1 MDNAEPSTNG
11 ISATNLFRLASLLDD
26 ENYEKIARGTLSAFE
41 AEIMQYPWLFG
52 NFMPVIVAAAV
63 GVKGIVRVGPEAN
76 AAQPPSAVVSEL
88 MDVAIAPDAPI
99 TNTEGVVVA
108 DTVMDGEPL
117 EKGEV
122 VNEVKKAVLKDV
134 AGEPSAEGKVVEEGE
149 AIIVPAVVE
158 TTPVTMEMTESG
170 GIVEAGEAK
179 HPEKK
184 AATKTPKRNPN
195 PRGALQTS
203 SYVDESHGAWLRERN
218 KLLAELKPRSDGQER
233 VLICEG
239 RTCREVDEA
248 GL

>member
-52 NFMPVIVAAAV
+52 SFMPAIVAAAV
-63 GVKGIVRVGPEAN
+63 GVKGIIRVGPEAN

-88 MDVAIAPDAPI
+88 MDVVIAPDAPI

-108 DTVMDGEPL
+108 MDGEPL
-117 EKGEV
+117 ENREV
-122 VNEVKKAVLKDV
+122 VDEVKKTVIKD
-134 AGEPSAEGKVVEEGE
+134 AASQPSAEGKVVEQGG

-158 TTPVTMEMTESG
+158 TTPVAMEVTEPG
-170 GIVEAGEAK
+170 GIVEAGEAE

-184 AATKTPKRNPN
+184 ADTKTPKPNPN
-195 PRGALQTS
+195 PRGALETS

-218 KLLAELKPRSDGQER
+218 KLMAELKPRSDGQER

-239 RTCREVDEA
+239 RTCKEADEA